1 MPQRLAIALL
11 LCLAVPISSVL
22 ADDVKTNTFDRHELT
37 LTNGSNNEVFGW
49 IELLQGNDIAGY
61 LYVTG
66 KPPREP
72 YLSADKKYIVMDFPI
87 GMLDGVLGILRN
99 EKPLQIRYEKH
110 GNTAASAFIERARTQ
125 PLSVERRQELSRQ

>member
-1 MPQRLAIALL
+1 MPRRLAIALL
-11 LCLAVPISSVL
+11 LCLAALVSSVL

-66 KPPREP
+66 RPPREP
-72 YLSADKKYIVMDFPI
+72 YLSADKKYIVMDFLSECW
-87 GMLDGVLGILRN
+87 MACSAYCETKSHFKSDSRS
-99 EKPLQIRYEKH
+99 
-110 GNTAASAFIERARTQ
+110 TATPPPR
-125 PLSVERRQELSRQ
+125 PLSNEPAHSL